1 MRIWSFSSIAL
12 AAVLLVPV
20 WAYADKLKGFYS
32 GSGGV
37 TQEVHRVVMIEFG
50 ADGTA
55 LVQQNWVGKDPQT
68 WHAHWTQEGELV
80 TVKFDA
86 VKDKPAIDP
95 LVFDFKHG
103 SLTPTSWDATALGV
117 LGPPKLAPS
126 HFSPGATRRH
136 STSSRNFS
144 RPLPASGST
153 WAPAAPEWL

>member
-55 LVQQNWVGKDPQT
+55 LVQQSWVGKDPQT
-68 WHAHWTQEGELV
+68 WHAHWTQEGDLV

-86 VKDKPAIDP
+86 VKDKTAVDP
-95 LVFDFKHG
+95 LVFNFKRG
-103 SLTPTSWDATALGV
+103 TLTPTSWDATTLGV
-117 LGPPKLAPS
+117 L
-126 HFSPGATRRH
+126 
-136 STSSRNFS
+136 
-144 RPLPASGST
+144 
-153 WAPAAPEWL
+153 